1 MILRYARTM
10 APSARQP
17 LPGTSA
23 ERTELY
29 KTLTNPVRRRIL
41 DYIGQ
46 HREANSTSVAKA
58 LGESTGTTSY
68 HLRKLAEQHLIEE
81 VAERSGGRE
90 RWWRLLPVEHVMA
103 APSERTPEEDS
114 ALAEW
119 NSQRL
124 SADIDLYIRA
134 LAEYDGPGGWVQAQR
149 TGTWM
154 TREGV
159 HAFYAEYLELL
170 RKHSYSEE
178 LAPSDARLMAV
189 RFLAI
194 PQADPPAAGSP
205 PS

>member
-1 MILRYARTM
+1 M
-10 APSARQP
+10 APSAPEP
-17 LPGTSA
+17 LPRTSA
-23 ERTELY
+23 ERAELY
-29 KTLTNPVRRRIL
+29 KTLVNPVRRQIL
-41 DYIGQ
+41 DHIGK
-46 HREANSTSVAKA
+46 HREANSTSVARA

-81 VAERSGGRE
+81 IPERSGGRE
-90 RWWRLLPVEHVMA
+90 RWWRVLPFEHVMA
-103 APSERTPEEDS
+103 APSQRTPEEDG

-124 SADIDLYIRA
+124 SGDIDLYIRA

-159 HAFYAEYLELL
+159 HAFYAQYLDLL
-170 RKHSYSEE
+170 KKHSYTEE
-178 LAPSDARLMAV
+178 LAPPGARQMAV

-194 PQADPPAAGSP
+194 PQAGPPAADP
-205 PS
+205 PPA

>member
-1 MILRYARTM
+1 M
-10 APSARQP
+10 PS
-17 LPGTSA
+17 TSA
-23 ERTELY
+23 ERAELY

-46 HREANSTSVAKA
+46 RREANSTSVARA

-68 HLRKLAEQHLIEE
+68 HLRKLAGQHLIEE
-81 VAERSGGRE
+81 IPERSGGRE
-90 RWWRLLPVEHVMA
+90 RWWRLLPIDHVMA
-103 APSERTPEEDS
+103 GPTERTPEEDS
-114 ALAEW
+114 ALGEW

-134 LAEYDGPGGWVQAQR
+134 LAEYDGPDGWVQAQR

-154 TREGV
+154 TKEGV
-159 HAFYAEYLELL
+159 HAFYAEYLDLL
-170 RKHSYSEE
+170 RKHGHSEA
-178 LAPSDARLMAV
+178 LAPPDARPMAI

-194 PQADPPAAGSP
+194 PQADPPATGQP

>member
-1 MILRYARTM
+1 MD
-10 APSARQP
+10 PSPHRP
-17 LPGTSA
+17 VPGTSA

-29 KTLTNPVRRRIL
+29 KTLTSPVRRQIL

-46 HREANSTSVAKA
+46 HREANSTSVARA

-68 HLRKLAEQHLIEE
+68 HLRKLAAQHLIEE
-81 VAERSGGRE
+81 IPERSSGRE
-90 RWWRLLPVEHVMA
+90 RWWRLLPVEHVPA
-103 APSERTPEEDS
+103 APAERTAEEDK
-114 ALAEW
+114 ALSEW

-134 LAEYDGPGGWVQAQR
+134 MAEYDGPGGWVQAQR

-159 HAFYAEYLELL
+159 HAFYAEYLDLL
-170 RKHSYSEE
+170 REHGYPEE
-178 LAPSDARLMAV
+178 LAPAGARPMAL

-194 PQADPPAAGSP
+194 PQAGPSPAGPSP
-205 PS
+205 S

>member
-1 MILRYARTM
+1 M
-10 APSARQP
+10 PS
-17 LPGTSA
+17 TSA
-23 ERTELY
+23 ERAELY
-29 KTLTNPVRRRIL
+29 KTLTSPVRRRIL

-46 HREANSTSVAKA
+46 HREANSTGVARA

-81 VAERSGGRE
+81 IPERSGGRE

-103 APSERTPEEDS
+103 APSARSPEEDS

-134 LAEYDGPGGWVQAQR
+134 LGEYDGPDGWVQAQR
-149 TGTWM
+149 TGSWM

-159 HAFYAEYLELL
+159 HAFYAEYLDLL
-170 RKHSYSEE
+170 RKHSYSQG
-178 LAPSDARLMAV
+178 LAPPDARPMAI

-194 PQADPPAAGSP
+194 PQADPPAAGP
-205 PS
+205 PSA

>member
-1 MILRYARTM
+1 M
-10 APSARQP
+10 ALPARQP
-17 LPGTSA
+17 VPRTSV

-46 HREANSTSVAKA
+46 HREANSTAVARA

-81 VAERSGGRE
+81 IPERSGGRE

-103 APSERTPEEDS
+103 APAERTPEEDS

-134 LAEYDGPGGWVQAQR
+134 LAEYEGPDGWVQAQR
-149 TGTWM
+149 TGTRM

-159 HAFYAEYLELL
+159 HAFYAEYLDLL
-170 RKHSYSEE
+170 RKHGYPEE
-178 LAPSDARLMAV
+178 LAPPDARPMAI

-194 PQADPPAAGSP
+194 PQEGPPTDRP
-205 PS
+205 PT

>member
-1 MILRYARTM
+1 M

-17 LPGTSA
+17 VPGTSA
-23 ERTELY
+23 ERGELY
-29 KTLTNPVRRRIL
+29 KTLTNPIRRRIL
-41 DYIGQ
+41 DYIGR

-81 VAERSGGRE
+81 IPDRSGGRE
-90 RWWRLLPVEHVMA
+90 RWWRLLPFEHTA
-103 APSERTPEEDS
+103 AGPSERTPEEDS

-149 TGTWM
+149 SGTYMTG
-154 TREGV
+154 EEV
-159 HAFYAEYLELL
+159 LAFYAEYLDLL
-170 RKHSYSEE
+170 RKYGHSEE
-178 LAPSDARLMAV
+178 LAPPGARPMSF

-194 PQADPPAAGSP
+194 PQDPPPAEP
-205 PS
+205 T

>member
-1 MILRYARTM
+1 M
-10 APSARQP
+10 APTARQP
-17 LPGTSA
+17 VPGNSA

-46 HREANSTSVAKA
+46 HREANSTSVARA

-81 VAERSGGRE
+81 IAERSGGRE
-90 RWWRLLPVEHVMA
+90 RWWRLLLVEHVTA
-103 APSERTPEEDS
+103 SPAERTPEEDG

-154 TREGV
+154 TKEGV
-159 HAFYAEYLELL
+159 LAFYREYLGLL
-170 RKHSYSEE
+170 RKHSHPET
-178 LAPSDARLMAV
+178 LAPPDARPMAI

-194 PQADPPAAGSP
+194 PQAEPPAAGP
-205 PS
+205 PAA

>member
-1 MILRYARTM
+1 MD
-10 APSARQP
+10 PPARQP
-17 LPGTSA
+17 RPSTST
-23 ERTELY
+23 ERAELY

-46 HREANSTSVAKA
+46 HREANSTSVARA

-81 VAERSGGRE
+81 IPERSGGRE
-90 RWWRLLPVEHVMA
+90 RWWRLLPIEHVMA

-134 LAEYDGPGGWVQAQR
+134 LAEYEGPDGWIQAQR

-154 TREGV
+154 TKEGL
-159 HAFYAEYLELL
+159 HAFYAEYLDML
-170 RKHSYSEE
+170 RKHSYSDG
-178 LAPSDARLMAV
+178 LAPPDAHPMAI

-194 PQADPPAAGSP
+194 PQAEPAAPGPP

>member
-1 MILRYARTM
+1 M
-10 APSARQP
+10 AESARQS
-17 LPGTSA
+17 LPSTSA
-23 ERTELY
+23 ERAELY

-41 DYIGQ
+41 EYIGQ
-46 HREANSTSVAKA
+46 HREANSTSVARA

-81 VAERSGGRE
+81 IAERSGGRE

-103 APSERTPEEDS
+103 APAERTPEEDS

-134 LAEYDGPGGWVQAQR
+134 IAEYEGPDGWVQAQR

-154 TREGV
+154 TKEGV
-159 HAFYAEYLELL
+159 HALDAEYRELL
-170 RKHSYSEE
+170 RKHSFPER
-178 LAPSDARLMAV
+178 LAPPDARPMAI

-194 PQADPPAAGSP
+194 PQADAPAAGSP
-205 PS
+205 PT

>member
-1 MILRYARTM
+1 M

-17 LPGTSA
+17 RPSTSA

-46 HREANSTSVAKA
+46 HREANSTSVARA

-81 VAERSGGRE
+81 IPERSGGRE
-90 RWWRLLPVEHVMA
+90 RWWRLLYIEHVPA
-103 APSERTPEEDS
+103 APAERTPAEDT

-134 LAEYDGPGGWVQAQR
+134 IAEYEGPDGWVQAQR
-149 TGTWM
+149 TGTLM
-154 TREGV
+154 TKEQV
-159 HAFYAEYLELL
+159 LAFFTEYLDLL

-178 LAPSDARLMAV
+178 LAPPDARPMAI

-194 PQADPPAAGSP
+194 PQAEP
-205 PS
+205 PSAEPPPT

>member
-1 MILRYARTM
+1 M
-10 APSARQP
+10 APPARQP
-17 LPGTSA
+17 SPATSA

-41 DYIGQ
+41 DYIGL
-46 HREANSTSVAKA
+46 HREVNSTSVARA

-81 VAERSGGRE
+81 IPERSGGRE
-90 RWWRLLPVEHVMA
+90 RWWRLLPVDHVVA
-103 APSERTPEEDS
+103 APSQRTPEENV

-124 SADIDLYIRA
+124 SADIDLFIRA
-134 LAEYDGPGGWVQAQR
+134 LAEYEGPEGWVQAQR

-154 TREGV
+154 TREGLL
-159 HAFYAEYLELL
+159 AFCADYFELL
-170 RKHSYSEE
+170 RKYGYPEE
-178 LAPSDARLMAV
+178 AAPPEARPMAI

-194 PQADPPAAGSP
+194 PQPGPPDAGEPPA
-205 PS
+205 

>member
-1 MILRYARTM
+1 M

-17 LPGTSA
+17 VPSTSA

-29 KTLTNPVRRRIL
+29 KTLTNPVRRQIL
-41 DYIGQ
+41 DYIGR
-46 HREANSTSVAKA
+46 HREANSASVARA

-68 HLRKLAEQHLIEE
+68 HLRKLAEQQLIEE
-81 VAERSGGRE
+81 VPERSRGRE

-103 APSERTPEEDS
+103 APAERSPEEDS
-114 ALAEW
+114 ALAKW

-134 LAEYDGPGGWVQAQR
+134 LAEYEGPDGWIQGQR

-159 HAFYAEYLELL
+159 HAFYTEYLDLL
-170 RKHSYSEE
+170 RKHGYSEE
-178 LAPSDARLMAV
+178 LAPPGARPMAI

-194 PQADPPAAGSP
+194 PQADSSATGPP

>member
-1 MILRYARTM
+1 MT
-10 APSARQP
+10 PSARQP
-17 LPGTSA
+17 VPATSA
-23 ERTELY
+23 ERAELY
-29 KTLTNPVRRRIL
+29 RTLTNPVRRRIL
-41 DYIGQ
+41 EHIGQ
-46 HREANSTSVAKA
+46 HREANSTSVARA

-81 VAERSGGRE
+81 IPERSAGRE
-90 RWWRLLPVEHVMA
+90 RWWRLLPIEHVMA
-103 APSERTPEEDS
+103 APAERTPEEDS

-134 LAEYDGPGGWVQAQR
+134 LAEYEGPDGWVQAQR

-154 TREGV
+154 TKDGV
-159 HAFYAEYLELL
+159 LAFYAAYLDLL
-170 RKHSYSEE
+170 REYSYPEE
-178 LAPSDARLMAV
+178 LAPSEARPMAI

-194 PQADPPAAGSP
+194 PQAGPAAAESP

>member
-1 MILRYARTM
+1 MD
-10 APSARQP
+10 PSARQP
-17 LPGTSA
+17 TPGTSA

-41 DYIGQ
+41 DYIGRY
-46 HREANSTSVAKA
+46 REANSTAVATA

-81 VAERSGGRE
+81 IPERSGGRE
-90 RWWRLLPVEHVMA
+90 RWWRLLPVEHVTA
-103 APSERTPEEDS
+103 APSQRTPEENS

-134 LAEYDGPGGWVQAQR
+134 LAEYEGPDGWVQAQR

-154 TREGV
+154 TREGL
-159 HAFYAEYLELL
+159 HAFYAEYLDLL

-178 LAPSDARLMAV
+178 IAPPDARPMAI

-194 PQADPPAAGSP
+194 PQAEPPATGPRSP
-205 PS
+205 

>member
-1 MILRYARTM
+1 MASPARHPV
-10 APSARQP
+10 PS
-17 LPGTSA
+17 TSA

-41 DYIGQ
+41 DLIGQ
-46 HREANSTSVAKA
+46 HREVNSTSVAKA

-81 VAERSGGRE
+81 IPERSGGRE
-90 RWWRLLPVEHVMA
+90 RWWRLLPVEHVVA
-103 APSERTPEEDS
+103 APAERTAEENS

-134 LAEYDGPGGWVQAQR
+134 LAEYEGPDGWVQAQR
-149 TGTWM
+149 SATWM
-154 TREGV
+154 TKEAV
-159 HAFYAEYLELL
+159 LAFYSEYLGLL
-170 RKHSYSEE
+170 RKHGQAEG
-178 LAPSDARLMAV
+178 LAPPDARPMAI

-194 PQADPPAAGSP
+194 PEGDRHGE
-205 PS
+205 

>member
-1 MILRYARTM
+1 M

-17 LPGTSA
+17 VPGTSA

-41 DYIGQ
+41 DYIRQ
-46 HREANSTSVAKA
+46 HRVANSTAVARA
-58 LGESTGTTSY
+58 LAESTGTTSY

-81 VAERSGGRE
+81 IPERSGGRE

-103 APSERTPEEDS
+103 APADRTPEEDS

-124 SADIDLYIRA
+124 SGDIDLYIRA
-134 LAEYDGPGGWVQAQR
+134 LAEYEGPGGWVQAQR

-159 HAFYAEYLELL
+159 HAFYEEYLNLV
-170 RKHSYSEE
+170 RKHGYREE
-178 LAPSDARLMAV
+178 HAPPDARPMAI

-194 PQADPPAAGSP
+194 PQADPPAAGP
-205 PS
+205 PT